1 MRLAVVLVAVA
12 LALAGCG
19 NGTDRESASAEAP
32 DASQLVVQLSDL
44 PAGYDLIP
52 AESFAVSTAK
62 VLRQPGLAKASELI
76 RRERLSGYQN
86 SFVSPTQTRLECN
99 TAVYRS
105 PAAASEVYRVQTLAG
120 TRAGRF
126 GFPPI
131 GEESRPTWFLLGDV
145 RYYAVTWRFRTVL
158 AGCVTGRWFEGSPKM
173 DLRTVAQAQQRRIA
187 GVLGGR

>member
-1 MRLAVVLVAVA
+1 MRIGAVLLVIAFAVA
-12 LALAGCG
+12 SCG
-19 NGTDRESASAEAP
+19 GGVQDEVDLTAAA

-62 VLRQPGLAKASELI
+62 VLRQPGWAKASELI

-120 TRAGRF
+120 TRAGN
-126 GFPPI
+126 
-131 GEESRPTWFLLGDV
+131 
-145 RYYAVTWRFRTVL
+145 
-158 AGCVTGRWFEGSPKM
+158 
-173 DLRTVAQAQQRRIA
+173 LRTVAQAHQRRIA